1 MQLFPERSGLLT
13 LSLFSTL
20 KPTGTF
26 SQLMQVLSEVEL
38 GQLKPVPRCWLS
50 TKISLTCFNRLYG
63 LLQIL
68 SCCS

>member
-1 MQLFPERSGLLT
+1 MQLFPEGSGLLT